1 LVRSFVMRCIMCI
14 AMDVVTAM
22 QCAAFIS
29 MFSVRMR
36 ILTAALFVQYRFG
49 PGVMCSGIA
58 SGSRR

>member
-1 LVRSFVMRCIMCI
+1 MRCIMCI